1 MQTIDMDGD
10 ELFVLIK
17 RAVREV
23 IQEEM
28 GRIWLEGPPVVNDEE
43 QEDINLVYGKPDRR
57 KQAESRESVDI
68 WNGKSAFRGKRKSFF
83 FKRENLRSE
92 TIGEIVNFLKRLRGE
107 SVSVDVKKLKGD
119 WQGFYRIKKGKVR
132 IIFELS
138 F

>member
-28 GRIWLEGPPVVNDEE
+28 GRIWLEGLPVVNDEE
-43 QEDINLVYGKPDRR
+43 QEDINLEYGKPDRR

-68 WNGKSAFRGKRKSFF
+68 
-83 FKRENLRSE
+83 
-92 TIGEIVNFLKRLRGE
+92 
-107 SVSVDVKKLKGD
+107 
-119 WQGFYRIKKGKVR
+119 
-132 IIFELS
+132 
-138 F
+138 